1 MDYDIMTPYRRKDVG
16 KMENAKEHKVNKFG
30 KVIPDYPK
38 FCRMCGAPMD
48 RIDEQVIAY
57 DIYTNEPRTYEY
69 TYACRKDLKH
79 TQLKVA
85 ETPANEF
92 RCVIRADRY
101 DRTRVIR

>member
-1 MDYDIMTPYRRKDVG
+1 MYDILKPYKRKDVG
-16 KMENAKEHKVNKFG
+16 RMENANNNTKVNKFG

-57 DIYTNEPRTYEY
+57 DIYTHEPRTYEY

>member
-1 MDYDIMTPYRRKDVG
+1 MLFFHKRGTMAPTNKDVETMNTETNNNLG
-16 KMENAKEHKVNKFG
+16 KSV
-30 KVIPDYPK
+30 PDYPK

-69 TYACRKDLKH
+69 TYACRHDLKH

-85 ETPANEF
+85 ETPANNF

-101 DRTRVIR
+101 DRKRVIR